1 MEGII
6 LSEFS
11 HVQKA
16 KVHHVFL
23 SYVEYRPNINTRNMK
38 KKTSYTKEREGKRKK
53 LRRSIWLMYFLYK
66 NEYKLFKP
74 VEITIRKGLR

>member
-38 KKTSYTKEREGKRKK
+38 KKKQVTQRRGRVKER
-53 LRRSIWLMYFLYK
+53 
-66 NEYKLFKP
+66 N
-74 VEITIRKGLR
+74 

>member
-38 KKTSYTKEREGKRKK
+38 KKNKLHKGEG
-53 LRRSIWLMYFLYK
+53 
-66 NEYKLFKP
+66 
-74 VEITIRKGLR
+74 G